1 MLAFPRRMSFEIIQM
16 ENNHLKN
23 EYTPTEEKENVTVK

>member
-1 MLAFPRRMSFEIIQM
+1 MLAFPKKMSFKIIQM

-23 EYTPTEEKENVTVK
+23 EYFNRGKGEVS